1 MEREALEYVFL
12 RMPTNSADLVSSTM
26 ASSET
31 LEFECSGLDKGYSR
45 IGYKN
50 GISSKGKDGVPIVTC
65 CGERQTKLEWGRHPE
80 LGMRRVRW
88 LLPWVDQL
96 DPGPTLYVYG
106 EAQAFLLAVDCEVAK
121 ANFCPQKLRIFLGS
135 PRYFSQI
142 FVSSESPPVM
152 PIRIISHYL
161 SGQVLEWRL
170 EKMLEENVRD
180 HDSFSE
186 LMYLCGKVQNL
197 PLAMRVFTSMEA
209 HGVKPTSSLFNS
221 LINACLS
228 SGNVMTAHSLFEI
241 MESSEGYKPNSDTYD
256 AFISGFSKL
265 GNADAMQA
273 WYSAKKA
280 AGFSAD
286 LQTYESLISGF
297 GFASRRSFDQV
308 KEFLKFVLDG
318 GWEISGQMAERL
330 VRFYVEVGTVE
341 DMEELLVTLMN
352 ANQASKILSWV
363 HCGIIR
369 MYAISD
375 RLDDVEYSVGRML
388 KRGFSFNC
396 PDDVEKVICSYFRRA
411 AYDRLDLF
419 LEHIKGYYVLTRS
432 TYDLLIAGYRR
443 AGLSENLDLVM
454 KHMQS
459 AGLS

>member
-1 MEREALEYVFL
+1 
-12 RMPTNSADLVSSTM
+12 
-26 ASSET
+26 
-31 LEFECSGLDKGYSR
+31 
-45 IGYKN
+45 
-50 GISSKGKDGVPIVTC
+50 
-65 CGERQTKLEWGRHPE
+65 
-80 LGMRRVRW
+80 
-88 LLPWVDQL
+88 
-96 DPGPTLYVYG
+96 
-106 EAQAFLLAVDCEVAK
+106 
-121 ANFCPQKLRIFLGS
+121 
-135 PRYFSQI
+135 
-142 FVSSESPPVM
+142 M

-273 WYSAKKA
+273 C
-280 AGFSAD
+280 AD
-286 LQTYESLISGF
+286 NLYEEMMVSGVMPNIPILESMLE
-297 GFASRRSFDQV
+297 GLCKRRSFDQV

-396 PDDVEKVICSYFRRA
+396 PDDVEKC
-411 AYDRLDLF
+411 
-419 LEHIKGYYVLTRS
+419 KGQCPSFSAT
-432 TYDLLIAGYRR
+432 GY
-443 AGLSENLDLVM
+443 GVKTPMENRY
-454 KHMQS
+454 K
-459 AGLS
+459 AF

>member
-1 MEREALEYVFL
+1 MATIRRVLSISAQRNFTLMPQFLLIQRLFCNKPLNPNPLVAKLLHVPISRIKTSLDSDQTSVLKSFGFSWEALVTSL
-12 RMPTNSADLVSSTM
+12 RSS
-26 ASSET
+26 S
-31 LEFECSGLDKGYSR
+31 
-45 IGYKN
+45 
-50 GISSKGKDGVPIVTC
+50 
-65 CGERQTKLEWGRHPE
+65 
-80 LGMRRVRW
+80 
-88 LLPWVDQL
+88 
-96 DPGPTLYVYG
+96 
-106 EAQAFLLAVDCEVAK
+106 
-121 ANFCPQKLRIFLGS
+121 PQKAHL
-135 PRYFSQI
+135 
-142 FVSSESPPVM
+142 
-152 PIRIISHYL
+152 
-161 SGQVLEWRL
+161 VLEWRL

-180 HDSFSE
+180 HDSLSE

-241 MESSEGYKPNSDTYD
+241 MESSEGYKPNSDTYN

-297 GFASRRSFDQV
+297 VKARKYDSADNLYEEMMVSGVMPNISILESMLEGLCKQRSFDQV
-308 KEFLKFVLDG
+308 KELLKFVLDG

-388 KRGFSFNC
+388 KRGLSFNC